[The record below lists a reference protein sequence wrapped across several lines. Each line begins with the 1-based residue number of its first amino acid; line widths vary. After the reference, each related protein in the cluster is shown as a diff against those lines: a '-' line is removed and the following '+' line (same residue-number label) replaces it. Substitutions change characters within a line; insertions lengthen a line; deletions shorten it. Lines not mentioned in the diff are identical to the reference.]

1 MNLSIKISFCIPLCF
16 YALLGVS
23 LVNAE
28 TSIEEIIVSSDFR
41 QTQLKK
47 IPTGITVIDS

>member
-1 MNLSIKISFCIPLCF
+1 MNLSIKNVFCIPVYL

-41 QTQLKK
+41 GASKK
-47 IPTGITVIDS
+47 IPSKPYNCY